1 MSERIPSGH
10 RFFNGAGGHWMWTD
24 EVEAH
29 AGWHATQVDAA
40 WDDTPIDY
48 DTIPTLE
55 ELEAGDSDGP
65 VVSLVDEPHAIAL
78 PDVYEHGYSYPLIVW
93 FHEAGGNEED
103 IFRVLPEI
111 SERNYLAM
119 ALRGDREVEGGFEW
133 SASDIGV
140 AALAEKLEAA
150 IDRLA
155 EKFAIHRDRVYLA
168 GVGSGGT
175 TAMELLLEKPEAFAG
190 AACLGGAFPQL
201 EQPLARF
208 RGLRGRRALLTTS
221 TETTDV
227 KVADLVAAGRLLY
240 SAGMQVGT
248 RIYQPNGANTP
259 RKMLREIDHWIMDG
273 ISSAIRV
280 S

>member
-10 RFFNGAGGHWMWTD
+10 RIYDRDGGHWMWTE

-29 AGWHATQVDAA
+29 VGWQLAQAEAA
-40 WDDTPIDY
+40 WDETPIDY
-48 DTIPTLE
+48 DSIPTLE
-55 ELEAGDSDGP
+55 ELETGSNEGP

-103 IFRVLPEI
+103 IFRILPEI
-111 SERNYLAM
+111 SERNYLAI
-119 ALRGDREVEGGFEW
+119 ALRGDQEVDGGFEW

-155 EKFAIHRDRVYLA
+155 DKFAIHRDRIYLA
-168 GVGSGGT
+168 GTGSGGT
-175 TAMELLLEKPEAFAG
+175 IAMELLLEKPEAFAG

-221 TETTDV
+221 TETNDV
-227 KVADLVAAGRLLY
+227 KVAELVAAGRLLY

-248 RIYQPNGANTP
+248 RIYQPNGTVTS
-259 RKMLREIDHWIMDG
+259 RKMLRDIDHWIMDG